1 MQTCAGGV
9 TLCGGT
15 VGGRGSGSKA
25 RFTAEKSVERRAIVD
40 LEQTGKCDTSLMAA
54 VPWKMRMQD
63 IF

>member
-40 LEQTGKCDTSLMAA
+40 STLWSKRGNATP
-54 VPWKMRMQD
+54 V
-63 IF
+63 